1 MQRYYFFSYR
11 FKARRQNLLIT
22 YPALISI
29 TCLCVIEILRAVEL
43 QNGVNRHMAYMS
55 VLVGTSEYLV
65 IWINTGSPLQPM
77 EIEQNMLSSELFLSF
92 WACDVSRS

>member
-1 MQRYYFFSYR
+1 MQRYYCFSYR
-11 FKARRQNLLIT
+11 FKARRENLLIT
-22 YPALISI
+22 YPAHI
-29 TCLCVIEILRAVEL
+29 TCRCVIEIFCALEL

-65 IWINTGSPLQPM
+65 IWINTGSPLQLM